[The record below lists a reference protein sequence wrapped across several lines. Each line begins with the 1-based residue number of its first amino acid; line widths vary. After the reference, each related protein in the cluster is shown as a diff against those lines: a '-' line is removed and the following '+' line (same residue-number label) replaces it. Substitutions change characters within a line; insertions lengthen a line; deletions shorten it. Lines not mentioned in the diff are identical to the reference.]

1 MAVISGI
8 VVLVARDRAA
18 EALVSTEP
26 PPARVVRR

>member
-1 MAVISGI
+1 
-8 VVLVARDRAA
+8 VLVARDRAA